1 MYIAGCCC
9 HINDN
14 TIFRINCLVRQV
26 MHPFGFPFAL
36 IKSWFGVCAAYA
48 AVDCFGF
55 FFPLPAAGRL
65 DLSLRLQMAAYRF
78 FILVQF
84 FKVFICDFFCLLDV
98 FCFSGCVCLYVCR
111 IRKKQ
116 SAVCQTLFYAYE
128 NNFLKDI
135 PKKIT
140 AVETAAPVL
149 GNCRMVW
156 NLTIISRPRNQRYAI
171 FSWISSDILLS
182 ELMP

>member
-1 MYIAGCCC
+1 M
-9 HINDN
+9 
-14 TIFRINCLVRQV
+14 
-26 MHPFGFPFAL
+26 
-36 IKSWFGVCAAYA
+36 
-48 AVDCFGF
+48 
-55 FFPLPAAGRL
+55 
-65 DLSLRLQMAAYRF
+65 
-78 FILVQF
+78 
-84 FKVFICDFFCLLDV
+84 
-98 FCFSGCVCLYVCR
+98 CR

-171 FSWISSDILLS
+171 FS
-182 ELMP
+182 